1 MALLNDEIIRKLAS
15 EALSAREFSYSPYS
29 KYRVGAALLTSSGRI
44 FRGCNIENSSYS
56 ATVCAERTAF
66 FKAIGEGKRD
76 FSAIAIVGG
85 KNGDYSSPCT
95 PCGVCLQVMSEFC
108 GDGFKILLQNGDGI
122 NELTLKE
129 LLPNSF
135 KLR

>member
-1 MALLNDEIIRKLAS
+1 MTNQALID
-15 EALSAREFSYSPYS
+15 SAREALKNSYSPYS
-29 KYRVGAALLTSSGRI
+29 EFKVGAALLCSDGSVYS
-44 FRGCNIENSSYS
+44 GCNIENSSYS

-66 FKAIGEGKRD
+66 FKAISEGKRD

-108 GDGFKILLQNGDGI
+108 GDGFKILLRNGDGI

>member
-1 MALLNDEIIRKLAS
+1 MTNQALID
-15 EALSAREFSYSPYS
+15 SAREALKNSYSPYS
-29 KYRVGAALLTSSGRI
+29 EFKVGAALLCSDGSVYS
-44 FRGCNIENSSYS
+44 GCNIENSSYS

-66 FKAIGEGKRD
+66 FKAISEGKRD

-122 NELTLKE
+122 TELTLKE

>member
-1 MALLNDEIIRKLAS
+1 MTNQALID
-15 EALSAREFSYSPYS
+15 SAREALKNSYSPYS
-29 KYRVGAALLTSSGRI
+29 EFKVGAALLCSDGSVYS
-44 FRGCNIENSSYS
+44 GCNIENSSYS

-66 FKAIGEGKRD
+66 FKAISEGKRD